1 MVLML
6 VPFARSRSCQ
16 RPPGARATAF
26 SPHQLRPDLRL
37 ASVAVL
43 TGPDCVSIAGAHV
56 GRLPGAEP
64 RGTLSHRTT
73 RVNRAVDRD
82 SGGHERAY
90 RRAAGGSAAAAVGT
104 PPAGNECS

>member
-43 TGPDCVSIAGAHV
+43 TGPDCVSISGAHV

-64 RGTLSHRTT
+64 RGTLSHRNT
-73 RVNRAVDRD
+73 RVHPAVDRD
-82 SGGHERAY
+82 SGVHERAY
-90 RRAAGGSAAAAVGT
+90 RRAAVDSATAAMSI
-104 PPAGNECS
+104 PPVRKD